1 MRFQWR
7 ILMEKIQGWCTY
19 RRTRYSPWVFDVVA
33 ECYKFNVPCQK
44 CLICYESQIFSVKNA
59 GSRTFRLLHLIGG
72 KLIMFNHACIWRQS
86 KGWFNECKNLGIYII
101 CNSMLKIYR
110 YILFSTYSWKWNSEK
125 TTKKLSIL
133 LVTILFCT
141 LKLKIIYFS
150 I

>member
-101 CNSMLKIYR
+101 YVIRCWKSIDIFFLVPIVENETPRKQLKN
-110 YILFSTYSWKWNSEK
+110 FP
-125 TTKKLSIL
+125 
-133 LVTILFCT
+133 
-141 LKLKIIYFS
+141 YF
-150 I
+150 